1 MKHKPHLDQRPFL
14 VRPGR
19 RFRLKDHAPDATGE
33 FGGKAAAKQA
43 LGEDVGALAAAQE
56 LLWADA
62 GRSVIVILQA
72 LDAAGK
78 DGTIKHVMSGVNPQ
92 GVEVVSFKA
101 PSEEEKRHH
110 FLWRPTRAL
119 PGRGRIAIFNRSYY
133 EEVLVVRVHPE
144 WLAGQYIPAELRK
157 HGYRRLWKVR
167 FDRINEFERT
177 LVENGVCVIKFFL
190 NVSKKEQKAR
200 FLERLN
206 NPEKHWKFSAADI
219 RERQHWKDYQHAYE
233 EMLAATS
240 TKEAPWYVIPADH
253 KWFARA
259 VVADIIAERIERMKL
274 KFPRPTQEQLDGLD
288 AARAQLES
296 E

>member
-1 MKHKPHLDQRPFL
+1 
-14 VRPGR
+14 
-19 RFRLKDHAPDATGE
+19 
-33 FGGKAAAKQA
+33 
-43 LGEDVGALAAAQE
+43 
-56 LLWADA
+56 
-62 GRSVIVILQA
+62 
-72 LDAAGK
+72 
-78 DGTIKHVMSGVNPQ
+78 NPQ